1 MDQRGEIEPWA
12 KFALEQAEILTDYLR
27 NGGRNPDFL
36 TKHALAVIQA
46 SAHHPD
52 DWLTG
57 PTSPGGYFS

>member
-27 NGGRNPDFL
+27 NGGRNPEFL

-46 SAHHPD
+46 APQDPDEWLVGTRSARY
-52 DWLTG
+52 L
-57 PTSPGGYFS
+57 S